1 MHRTELTDVAT
12 HEAKTLSVSLFRRL
26 ADLDEG
32 GTEYSYVRNTL
43 VELNLSL
50 VKYAARRFR
59 GRSEPMEDIIQVGTI
74 GLIKAINRFDPDRG
88 VEFTSFAMPTIS
100 GEIKRFFRD
109 TSWAVKVPRR
119 LQELR
124 IDTAKAHDALEQDL
138 GREPTD
144 AELADHLQVSPAELA
159 EGRKAA
165 HAYSACSLDAPVQDD
180 GGDRDVPAGRPSLG
194 EEEAAYD
201 RIECLES
208 LKPILAGLPERERTL
223 LALRFGQ
230 ELTQSEIGDRL
241 GLSQMH
247 VSRLLA
253 RTLTRLRTGLLT
265 EEEDP
270 AEGAPTAQGSTETPG
285 AAELPGTP
293 TASAPGEPPAPAT
306 AAGRP
311 SSGRAP
317 QSPARPSC
325 RAARPQKAP
334 SPSPLRAVPARSARA
349 LPAAPGCRAADAG
362 DARNCRH

>member
-1 MHRTELTDVAT
+1 MHRTDLTDVGT
-12 HEAKTLSVSLFRRL
+12 REARALSVSLFKRL
-26 ADLDEG
+26 AELDEG
-32 GTEYSYVRNTL
+32 STEYSYVRNTL

-59 GRSEPMEDIIQVGTI
+59 GRSEPMEDIVQVGTI
-74 GLIKAINRFDPDRG
+74 GLIKAINRFDPARG
-88 VEFTSFAMPTIS
+88 VEFTSFAMPTIT

-124 IDTAKAHDALEQDL
+124 IDAAKAHDALEQSL

-144 AELADHLQVSPAELA
+144 VELAGRLEVTPDELA

-165 HAYSACSLDAPVQDD
+165 CAYSARSLDAPVQED
-180 GGDRDVPAGRPSLG
+180 GDRDAAVERPSLG
-194 EEEAAYD
+194 EEEDAYD

-208 LKPILAGLPERERTL
+208 LKPMLAGLPERERVL

-247 VSRLLA
+247 VSRLLT

-265 EEEDP
+265 DEAQD
-270 AEGAPTAQGSTETPG
+270 GAPETA
-285 AAELPGTP
+285 
-293 TASAPGEPPAPAT
+293 
-306 AAGRP
+306 
-311 SSGRAP
+311 
-317 QSPARPSC
+317 
-325 RAARPQKAP
+325 
-334 SPSPLRAVPARSARA
+334 
-349 LPAAPGCRAADAG
+349 PAAP
-362 DARNCRH
+362 